1 MKQDESVCCL
11 VLVTAASESEGNK
24 IARALLNE
32 KLAACVSMTP
42 VNSIY
47 TWQGKINNDRE
58 WQLSIKTNLNLF
70 TELAQKI
77 KALHSYEVP
86 EIIAIPIV
94 AGFQPYLN
102 WIDDNTKEPENQ

>member
-1 MKQDESVCCL
+1 MQFFIYFLKLILTLLHFGLNRE
-11 VLVTAASESEGNK
+11 VL
-24 IARALLNE
+24 ARALLSE

-86 EIIAIPIV
+86 EIIAIPII

-102 WIDDNTKEPENQ
+102 WIDDNTKEPEDK